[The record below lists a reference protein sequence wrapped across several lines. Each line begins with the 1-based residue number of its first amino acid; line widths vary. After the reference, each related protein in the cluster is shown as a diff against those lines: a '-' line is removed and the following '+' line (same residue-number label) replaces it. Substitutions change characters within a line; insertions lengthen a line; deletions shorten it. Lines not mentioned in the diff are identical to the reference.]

1 MSPSECCCPKRVTS
15 TPPRSRPE
23 TCRELL
29 AWSPDS
35 ARVTRSSCGREAPP
49 RWHNLC
55 ALRSYP
61 SCSTAALRSA
71 VVSLRLSCNTC
82 ARWGALPYTEIV
94 MSWSERGWSTS
105 PPLATPFPDLPK
117 PTQKFGDEG
126 GDARFGDGGV
136 HEARRDGG
144 ASPGGSGGGAMD
156 TGGESSHDA
165 KRAKT
170 APRAGDA
177 MHFTASSASHASPA
191 TEPAVELLGGRAYR
205 RRGDG
210 DSGPDASRSFAAPMS
225 TGGGSFSSGGPPGAG
240 LDRPALTMVDAAYL
254 RKRKLALD
262 DAFLAASQD
271 IEIERVGAE

>member
-1 MSPSECCCPKRVTS
+1 MD
-15 TPPRSRPE
+15 
-23 TCRELL
+23 
-29 AWSPDS
+29 A
-35 ARVTRSSCGREAPP
+35 
-49 RWHNLC
+49 
-55 ALRSYP
+55 
-61 SCSTAALRSA
+61 
-71 VVSLRLSCNTC
+71 
-82 ARWGALPYTEIV
+82 
-94 MSWSERGWSTS
+94 
-105 PPLATPFPDLPK
+105 
-117 PTQKFGDEG
+117 G
-126 GDARFGDGGV
+126 G
-136 HEARRDGG
+136 HSN
-144 ASPGGSGGGAMD
+144 AS
-156 TGGESSHDA
+156 A

-177 MHFTASSASHASPA
+177 MHFEASSASHASPA
-191 TEPAVELLGGRAYR
+191 TEPAAELLGGRAYR

>member
-1 MSPSECCCPKRVTS
+1 
-15 TPPRSRPE
+15 
-23 TCRELL
+23 
-29 AWSPDS
+29 
-35 ARVTRSSCGREAPP
+35 
-49 RWHNLC
+49 
-55 ALRSYP
+55 
-61 SCSTAALRSA
+61 
-71 VVSLRLSCNTC
+71 
-82 ARWGALPYTEIV
+82 
-94 MSWSERGWSTS
+94 
-105 PPLATPFPDLPK
+105 
-117 PTQKFGDEG
+117 
-126 GDARFGDGGV
+126 
-136 HEARRDGG
+136 
-144 ASPGGSGGGAMD
+144 MD

-177 MHFTASSASHASPA
+177 NHFNLRDASHASPA
-191 TEPAVELLGGRAYR
+191 TEPAADAGGGRGR